1 MLDNPP
7 ILVCVLCGLIYIIT
21 GQLVLRYPPKKI
33 NDFYGYRTARSK
45 RSQAHWDFAQKESSK
60 YIIQSGYYCL
70 LTCVPFILFETGKA
84 AVWIAIILATLYPLY
99 PSFKQKKRS
108 RKKLVDNFV

>member
-1 MLDNPP
+1 LDNPP
-7 ILVCVLCGLIYIIT
+7 ILVCVLCGLIYIIS
-21 GQLVLRYPPKKI
+21 GQLVLRYPSKKI

-45 RSQAHWDFAQKESSK
+45 RSQEHWDFAQKESSK

-84 AVWIAIILATLYPLY
+84 AVWIAIILATLYPFISIIQTEKAL
-99 PSFKQKKRS
+99 KK
-108 RKKLVDNFV
+108 KFG

>member
-1 MLDNPP
+1 MDNPP

-45 RSQAHWDFAQKESSK
+45 RSQEHWDFAQKESSK

-84 AVWIAIILATLYPLY
+84 AVWIAIILATLYPFISIIQTEKAL
-99 PSFKQKKRS
+99 KK
-108 RKKLVDNFV
+108 KFG

>member
-21 GQLVLRYPPKKI
+21 EQLVLRYPPKKI

-84 AVWIAIILATLYPLY
+84 AVWIAIILATLYPFISIIQTEKAL
-99 PSFKQKKRS
+99 KK
-108 RKKLVDNFV
+108 KFG

>member
-21 GQLVLRYPPKKI
+21 GQLVLRYPSKKI

-45 RSQAHWDFAQKESSK
+45 RSQEHWDFAQKESSK

-84 AVWIAIILATLYPLY
+84 AVWIAIILATLYPFISIIQTEKAL
-99 PSFKQKKRS
+99 KK
-108 RKKLVDNFV
+108 KFG

>member
-45 RSQAHWDFAQKESSK
+45 RSQEHWDFAQKESSK

-84 AVWIAIILATLYPLY
+84 AVWIAIILATLYPFISIIQTEKAL
-99 PSFKQKKRS
+99 KK
-108 RKKLVDNFV
+108 KFG